1 MPIYETIADSV
12 RVSQGSGSGTAPV
25 VDSTMMETHR
35 TEIPWSDP
43 EELGEWLVRHD
54 AFVADSVLEQPDSTS
69 VAVFGARSVL
79 AESSV
84 ARTSGVTPLASG
96 PVYQVSV
103 VALLLAYTLLLYRFR
118 SDISSIFVRHKTQ
131 PDDQVAEGLSSI
143 YTRFFNSAFTV
154 GLLTAGVMVV
164 KFVDVMAG
172 EAFDAPY
179 WLVLGAVPLVAC
191 MLLLVVGVQSSML
204 WAVGRQTLCDGFIRQ
219 LMRLKRGGF
228 TLFTVVCTPLIL
240 LYALGPR
247 DSYDA
252 FMYVIGIELVALV
265 LVFLYKTYALFVD
278 KKISILHW
286 FLYLCSVELFP
297 VSLIVLLI
305 FRKS

>member
-54 AFVADSVLEQPDSTS
+54 AFVAESAFGQPDSAS
-69 VAVFGARSVL
+69 VAVFGVRSVL

-84 ARTSGVTPLASG
+84 ARTSGVTSLASG

-131 PDDQVAEGLSSI
+131 PDDQVA
-143 YTRFFNSAFTV
+143 
-154 GLLTAGVMVV
+154 
-164 KFVDVMAG
+164 
-172 EAFDAPY
+172 
-179 WLVLGAVPLVAC
+179 
-191 MLLLVVGVQSSML
+191 
-204 WAVGRQTLCDGFIRQ
+204 
-219 LMRLKRGGF
+219 
-228 TLFTVVCTPLIL
+228 
-240 LYALGPR
+240 
-247 DSYDA
+247 
-252 FMYVIGIELVALV
+252 
-265 LVFLYKTYALFVD
+265 
-278 KKISILHW
+278 
-286 FLYLCSVELFP
+286 
-297 VSLIVLLI
+297 
-305 FRKS
+305 